1 MKRSKELASRLEEVL
16 LNGYWIANINY
27 KQQIESLTWEQAIYK
42 VENLNS
48 IAALTFHINYYLEGI
63 LNVLKSG
70 NLEIKDQYS
79 FDMPPITSESDWNQ
93 LKSEFIENAETFIKK
108 VANLPDYKLDEAFV
122 DTKYGTYLRNID
134 GIIEHSYYHLGQIS
148 MIKKLTTEP
157 NRNITL

>member
-16 LNGYWIANINY
+16 LNGYWIANTNY